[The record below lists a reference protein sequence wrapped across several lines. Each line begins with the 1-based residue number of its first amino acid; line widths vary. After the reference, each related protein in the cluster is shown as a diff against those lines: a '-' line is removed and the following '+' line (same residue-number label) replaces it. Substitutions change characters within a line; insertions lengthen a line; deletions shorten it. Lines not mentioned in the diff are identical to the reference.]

1 MIAITEDD
9 FQANLDKMLAAAIL
23 SHEVLKVTTENG
35 NVLVMN
41 QQDFEDST
49 AALRCPEDAGLR
61 SKLLEGLHT
70 PLDACLPE
78 EDVDW

>member
-1 MIAITEDD
+1 MITITEDD
-9 FQANLDKMLAAAIL
+9 FQANLDKMLAAAIR
-23 SHEVLKVTTENG
+23 SHEVLKVITENG

-49 AALRCPEDAGLR
+49 ALRCPEDAGLR